1 MPESPCPEMRQ
12 IEILHIKFP
21 IIHVATEACGEQYR
35 GCSRSWYLD
44 TPHPIL
50 N

>member
-1 MPESPCPEMRQ
+1 MPEYPCPEMRQ

-21 IIHVATEACGEQYR
+21 IIATETCGEQYR
-35 GCSRSWYLD
+35 GWSRLWYLD